1 MSTKKRILSILF
13 WSVISAAFIGPG
25 TVTTA
30 ASSGASYGAALL
42 WALLFSTLACLL
54 LQEAAARISIVTGQ
68 NLGQSIAE
76 HFRRRSSK
84 SLVLLL
90 VLGAILVGTAAYE
103 MGNLLG
109 AVEGIK
115 LIFDIP
121 SYLLVLIIGVIASI
135 LLSIPSLRIVSTILG
150 MLVVIMGIG
159 FLITA
164 IMVKPSMTEI
174 IKGTFLPSFPGPQAG
189 MLVLALIG
197 TTIVPYNLF
206 LGSGLSKAGQSLKEM
221 RFGLTVAIIMGGI
234 FSMAVL
240 IAGSAISSEF
250 SFEALSDVLQDRMG
264 PSGKYL
270 LGFGLFA
277 AGFTSAVTA
286 PLAAAV
292 TLSSLFG
299 RDHTEKWGSK
309 SWRFRIAW
317 ILVLCTGIG
326 FASTNVRPVPAII
339 LAQALNGF
347 LLPFVSIFLYVVVQ
361 KSLYKKSLS
370 NRISNILML
379 IVIYITLIIGLNSAV
394 KAVTGLL
401 SPEYTHGIV
410 PQVIIASFSLVA
422 IIIVG
427 TLSGQ
432 KLNDSK

>member
-206 LGSGLSKAGQSLKEM
+206 LGSGLSRAGQSLKEM

-270 LGFGLFA
+270 LGFGIFA